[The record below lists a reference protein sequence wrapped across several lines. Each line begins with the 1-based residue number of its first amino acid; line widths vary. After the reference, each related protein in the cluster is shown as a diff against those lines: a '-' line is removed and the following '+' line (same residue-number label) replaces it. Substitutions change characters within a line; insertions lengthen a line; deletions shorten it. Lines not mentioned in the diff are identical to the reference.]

1 MHGNKWRHFQQC
13 HCHKRIKAGVPFIIW
28 RMNVEERKKKKWWTK
43 KKKENNVKSRKL
55 VVLTDDLSLLLS
67 NWTHTHTHKKSH
79 KKWCL
84 LVERH
89 EPIIVSIVMC
99 EYLCWRHI
107 KTGFFF
113 TGLPAVF
120 SFFITSLRWC
130 LSSFSCVFMFCVNS
144 WFAIH
149 VFSFAAHVNWYVNMG
164 EDFWFCLNWFYHGS
178 VISFTHT
185 HTHTQ
190 NGQNTS
196 HKQFAVWIV
205 VAYRCKDEPT
215 KIDINQTRC
224 VYSVNIFTFWP
235 FGFWSRCNV
244 FVGAISKFVR
254 CMYAI
259 SHTVQQHI
267 RQTYSNT
274 TFCCYSFSAREIVLT
289 LQTTQ
294 VNAVHKFWHLLF
306 HSVANGTKT
315 HSVIQ

>member
-1 MHGNKWRHFQQC
+1 M
-13 HCHKRIKAGVPFIIW
+13 
-28 RMNVEERKKKKWWTK
+28 
-43 KKKENNVKSRKL
+43 
-55 VVLTDDLSLLLS
+55 
-67 NWTHTHTHKKSH
+67 
-79 KKWCL
+79 
-84 LVERH
+84 
-89 EPIIVSIVMC
+89 
-99 EYLCWRHI
+99 
-107 KTGFFF
+107 
-113 TGLPAVF
+113 F

-130 LSSFSCVFMFCVNS
+130 LSSFFVCVYVLCEFLICYSCIFICSSCELICEHGRRLLVLLKLVLS
-144 WFAIH
+144 WLC
-149 VFSFAAHVNWYVNMG
+149 
-164 EDFWFCLNWFYHGS
+164 DFFY
-178 VISFTHT
+178 THA